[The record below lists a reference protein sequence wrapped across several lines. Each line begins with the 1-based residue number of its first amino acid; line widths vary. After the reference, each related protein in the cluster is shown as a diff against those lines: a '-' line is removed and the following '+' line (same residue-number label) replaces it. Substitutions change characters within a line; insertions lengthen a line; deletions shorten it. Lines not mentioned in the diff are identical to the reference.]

1 MKIRVK
7 IKRLANLLDREYGKK
22 IWRKSGDPTS
32 VLIGT
37 ILSQNTTDQNSH
49 RAFDNLK
56 SRFKDWEEVRKSPVS
71 KIERAIRIGG
81 ISSIKAKRIRNIL
94 NQIHNDDSD
103 LSLSY
108 LKRWETD
115 RIISYLRRFKGV
127 GDKTIACVLLFSLG
141 RPIIPVDTHV
151 LRLSKRLG
159 LVPEDTD
166 AQKAHLLLQK
176 LVPENLVYSLH
187 LNLIQ
192 HGRKVC
198 QAQNP
203 GCSECI
209 VFDLCEYEEKKNHLK
224 RGELTY
230 AKGKYLRG
238 GKKDK
243 KALYAPA
250 H

>member
-1 MKIRVK
+1 MKILRK
-7 IKRLANLLDREYGKK
+7 IKRLAVILDREYGKK
-22 IWRKSGDPTS
+22 IWKKSGDPTS

-37 ILSQNTTDQNSH
+37 ILSQNTTDHNSH

-56 SRFKDWEEVRKSPVS
+56 NKFPSWEEVRKSPVS
-71 KIERAIRIGG
+71 KIEKAIRTGG
-81 ISSIKAKRIRNIL
+81 LSKIKAKRIKNIL

-108 LKRWETD
+108 LKKWKTD
-115 RIISYLRRFKGV
+115 KIVNYLRRFKGV

-151 LRLSKRLG
+151 LRLSRRLG

-166 AQKAHLLLQK
+166 ARKTHILMQK

-192 HGRKVC
+192 HGRRVC
-198 QAQNP
+198 KAQNP
-203 GCSECI
+203 GCGECL
-209 VFDLCEYEEKKNHLK
+209 VYDLCEYEEKK
-224 RGELTY
+224 TI
-230 AKGKYLRG
+230 
-238 GKKDK
+238 
-243 KALYAPA
+243 
-250 H
+250 

>member
-1 MKIRVK
+1 MKIQRK
-7 IKRLANLLDREYGKK
+7 IKRLAVLLDREYGKK
-22 IWRKSGDPTS
+22 IWKKSGDPTS

-37 ILSQNTTDQNSH
+37 ILSQNTTDHNSH

-56 SRFKDWEEVRKSPVS
+56 NKFPSWEEVRKSPVS
-71 KIERAIRIGG
+71 KIEKAIRTGG
-81 ISSIKAKRIRNIL
+81 LSKIKAKRIKNIL

-108 LKRWETD
+108 LKKWKTD
-115 RIISYLRRFKGV
+115 KIINYLRRFKGV

-151 LRLSKRLG
+151 LRLSRRLG

-166 AQKAHLLLQK
+166 ARKTHILMQK

-192 HGRKVC
+192 HGRRVC
-198 QAQNP
+198 KAQNP
-203 GCSECI
+203 GCGECL
-209 VFDLCEYEEKKNHLK
+209 VYDLCEYEEKK
-224 RGELTY
+224 TI
-230 AKGKYLRG
+230 
-238 GKKDK
+238 
-243 KALYAPA
+243 
-250 H
+250 

>member
-1 MKIRVK
+1 MKIQKK
-7 IKRLANLLDREYGKK
+7 IKRLAYLLDKEYGKK
-22 IWRKSGDPTS
+22 IWKRSGDPTS

-37 ILSQNTTDQNSH
+37 ILSQNTTDKNSH
-49 RAFDNLK
+49 RAFDNLRNK
-56 SRFKDWEEVRKSPVS
+56 FPSWEEVRKSPVL
-71 KIERAIRIGG
+71 KIERAIRTGG
-81 ISSIKAKRIRNIL
+81 LSRIKAKRIKNIL

-115 RIISYLRRFKGV
+115 KIISYLRRFKGV
-127 GDKTIACVLLFSLG
+127 GDKTIACVLLFSLS

-159 LVPEDTD
+159 LVSEDTD
-166 AQKAHLLLQK
+166 AKKAHILLQESI
-176 LVPENLVYSLH
+176 PENLVYSLH

-192 HGRKVC
+192 HGRGVC

-203 GCSECI
+203 RCGEC
-209 VFDLCEYEEKKNHLK
+209 VVYDLCEYQKKKNHLK

-230 AKGKYLRG
+230 AQGKYLRG

-243 KALYAPA
+243 KALHAPA